1 MKKSRKMWNYLIISH
16 LKAKESSLIWY
27 NPYFVIDHIS
37 IPGTGMEIA
46 CYAGEYHKKTDLIS
60 FAFEN
65 TPLICLTYK
74 VVPVP
79 YREYKYSL
87 SRKR

>member
-1 MKKSRKMWNYLIISH
+1 MKKSRKMWNYLIVSH

-46 CYAGEYHKKTDLIS
+46 CYAGEYHKKQT
-60 FAFEN
+60 
-65 TPLICLTYK
+65 
-74 VVPVP
+74 
-79 YREYKYSL
+79 
-87 SRKR
+87 

>member
-46 CYAGEYHKKTDLIS
+46 CYAGEYHKKEI
-60 FAFEN
+60 
-65 TPLICLTYK
+65 
-74 VVPVP
+74 
-79 YREYKYSL
+79 
-87 SRKR
+87 KRLLGVETHTQKI